1 MTNERWTSGDAEL
14 TNALRALYAAP
25 LEERYWDALEAR
37 ILAHI
42 ARGDES
48 ARWWGEL
55 VDMARPGL
63 VAAAALILAATI
75 GMVRSQQLDARSAY
89 ASIISAAPAAV
100 ETSSR
105 AESIGDGDVAIH
117 FLLSR

>member
-25 LEERYWDALEAR
+25 TEEGYWDALEAR

-42 ARGDES
+42 ARGDEG

-75 GMVRSQQLDARSAY
+75 GVVRSQQLEARSAY
-89 ASIISAAPAAV
+89 ASIISPAPAG
-100 ETSSR
+100 TSAR
-105 AESIGDGDVAIH
+105 VESIGDGDVAIH
-117 FLLSR
+117 YLLSR